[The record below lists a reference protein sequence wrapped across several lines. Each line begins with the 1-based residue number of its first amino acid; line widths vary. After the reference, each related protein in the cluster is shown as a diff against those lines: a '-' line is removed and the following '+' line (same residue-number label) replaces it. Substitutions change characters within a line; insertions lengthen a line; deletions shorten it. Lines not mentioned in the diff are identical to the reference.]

1 MQNLSQNEL
10 EQITKMQNQLHDK
23 LQQIAKMTRVNNYKN
38 MSKEELLIAHLK
50 LKQSLPELR
59 KSKSNNAEIEGTKRK
74 I

>member
-1 MQNLSQNEL
+1 M
-10 EQITKMQNQLHDK
+10 M
-23 LQQIAKMTRVNNYKN
+23 RVNNYKN